1 MMSFGTMRPRRM
13 SARVVTSHLAVSM
26 EVQVMSTQENK
37 AIVRRLV
44 EEAQAGGNLHVIDEL
59 ISPDFV
65 DHSAWPGIPATR
77 EGVKQIFGMFHAALA
92 NLQVIIHDQVA
103 EAERVVTR
111 KTLRGIHQGN
121 FLGIPPTGNVI
132 AIEVI
137 DILRLK
143 NGQIT
148 DHWNLVDQHGLLQQL
163 GLVPAPVET

>member
-1 MMSFGTMRPRRM
+1 MMS
-13 SARVVTSHLAVSM
+13 A
-26 EVQVMSTQENK
+26 QENK

-44 EEAQAGGNLHVIDEL
+44 EEAQERGKLHVIDGL

-77 EGVKQIFGMFHAALA
+77 SGVKQIFGMFHAALA
-92 NLQVIIHDQVA
+92 NLQVIVHDQIA
-103 EAERVVTR
+103 EDDRVVTR
-111 KTLRGIHQGN
+111 KTLRGTHQGAL
-121 FLGIPPTGNVI
+121 LGVPPSGTVI
-132 AIEVI
+132 TIEVI

-163 GLVPAPVET
+163 GLVPTAVEA